1 MEYYH
6 GIHTETRDGFDI
18 IVDQRAE
25 DLPIRDM
32 FDDTCHDI
40 KDLEDKVNRGI
51 YDWFMLRVRAFVDGH
66 EMACEYL
73 GGCMYEDCHDVMK
86 DGTAEDLI
94 QEALHNA
101 RKEVARLRVRLAAL
115 EHA

>member
-6 GIHTETRDGFDI
+6 VIHTEARDGFDI

-25 DLPIRDM
+25 DAAIRDM

-40 KDLEDKVNRGI
+40 AELQDKVNRGV
-51 YDWFMLRVRAFVDGH
+51 YDWFMLRVRAMLDGH
-66 EMACEYL
+66 EMAREYL
-73 GGCMYEDCHDVMK
+73 GGCMYEDCREVLK

-94 QEALHNA
+94 QEAVHNA
-101 RKEVARLRVRLAAL
+101 RKECQRLRDKLIKVAG
-115 EHA
+115 

>member
-6 GIHTETRDGFDI
+6 VIHTETRDGFDI

-25 DLPIRDM
+25 DIPIRDM

-40 KDLEDKVNRGI
+40 RDLEDKVNRGF
-51 YDWFMLRVRAFVDGH
+51 YEWFMLRVRAFIDGH
-66 EMACEYL
+66 EMASEYL
-73 GGCMYEDCHDVMK
+73 GACMYEDCREVME

-101 RKEVARLRVRLAAL
+101 RKEAVRLRERLAA
-115 EHA
+115 AAA